1 MALLC
6 EEQNIIR
13 DQARAWVD
21 ENTPVNAFRAVRD
34 EGTGF
39 DDATWREMVELGW
52 TGLMV
57 PEAHGGAGLGYM
69 TFGLVLEQLGR
80 NLVASPLLASSLV
93 GVAALLESADAG
105 HAQALLPAV
114 AAGTAIVTLAV
125 DEGPRHAPERTS
137 LCAASDGA
145 GFVLTGGKSAVLEGM
160 AATHFIVPARGD
172 DAAAGLAGVTLFVV
186 PADAPGITRTTM
198 ALMDGR
204 GYASLQFDGVKLDS
218 SAVLGDPSRG
228 GAVLRATLDRAAA
241 AQSAEMLGSA
251 SRAFEMTLEYL
262 KTRKQFGQV
271 IGGFQALGH
280 RAAEL
285 YSAMEI
291 SRSCAEAALQAL
303 DDGADDADALCALAK
318 AKVGDFLYL
327 VSNELIQIHGGI
339 GMTDEFDAGLYL
351 KRARAQEAAFGN
363 RAFYR
368 NRYAELAG
376 F

>member
-1 MALLC
+1 
-6 EEQNIIR
+6 
-13 DQARAWVD
+13 
-21 ENTPVNAFRAVRD
+21 
-34 EGTGF
+34 
-39 DDATWREMVELGW
+39 
-52 TGLMV
+52 
-57 PEAHGGAGLGYM
+57 M
-69 TFGLVLEQLGR
+69 T
-80 NLVASPLLASSLV
+80 
-93 GVAALLESADAG
+93 ALLEAADEE
-105 HAQALLPAV
+105 HAQALLPAI
-114 AAGTAIVTLAV
+114 ASGEAIVTLGV
-125 DEGPRHAPERTS
+125 DEGPRHAPDRIR
-137 LCAASDGA
+137 LQAQRDG
-145 GFVLTGGKSAVLEGM
+145 TGYILNGNKSAVLEGM
-160 AATHFIVPARGD
+160 AATHCIVAARGD
-172 DAAAGLAGVTLFVV
+172 DAAAGLDGVALFVV
-186 PADAPGITRTTM
+186 PVDVPGVTRTPM

-204 GYASLQFDGVKLDS
+204 GYASMQFDGVKLDS

-228 GAVLRATLDRAAA
+228 GAILRATLDRAAA

-285 YSAMEI
+285 YSAMEL
-291 SRSCAEAALQAL
+291 SRSCAEAALQGL
-303 DDGADDADALCALAK
+303 DDGAENADALCALAK

-327 VSNELIQIHGGI
+327 MSNELIQMHGGI

>member
-1 MALLC
+1 MALLT

-21 ENTPVNAFRAVRD
+21 EKTPVNAFRAVRD

-39 DDATWREMVELGW
+39 DSATWQEMVQLGW
-52 TGLMV
+52 TGLIV
-57 PEAHGGAGLGYM
+57 PKSYGGAGLGYL

-80 NLVASPLLASSLV
+80 NLVASPLLASSLA
-93 GVAALLESADAG
+93 GVAALIESGDEQ
-105 HAQALLPAV
+105 HTQALLPAV
-114 AAGTAIVTLAV
+114 VSGDAIVTLAI
-125 DEGPRHAPERTS
+125 DEGPRHAPERIGLHARRDDT
-137 LCAASDGA
+137 D
-145 GFVLTGGKSAVLEGM
+145 FVLNGEKSAVPEGM
-160 AATHFIVPARGD
+160 AATHFVVAARC
-172 DAAAGLAGVTLFVV
+172 DAAPAGLAGITLFVV
-186 PADAPGITRTTM
+186 PANTPGVTRTAM

-204 GYASLQFDGVKLDS
+204 GYALVQFEGVMLDS
-218 SAVLGDPSRG
+218 GAVLGDSMQG
-228 GAVLRATLDRAAA
+228 GAILRSTLDRAAA
-241 AQSAEMLGSA
+241 AQSAEMLGGA

-285 YSAMEI
+285 YSAMEL

-303 DDGADDADALCALAK
+303 DDGAGNAEALCALAK
-318 AKVGDFLYL
+318 VKVGDFLYL
-327 VSNELIQIHGGI
+327 MSNELIQMHGGI

-351 KRARAQEAAFGN
+351 KRARVQEAAFGN
-363 RAFYR
+363 RSFYR
-368 NRYAELAG
+368 NRYADLVG